1 MGYENITPSYGK
13 REPQVPKGEKHE
25 IRLYR
30 NSQNPGSRKPCRF
43 VRPSGDSLTLRSLP
57 LREAWIEINTSA
69 IAAMI
74 CASLP
79 LREAWIEIQVSPQ
92 GISQRLVASLAG
104 SVD

>member
-1 MGYENITPSYGK
+1 MGYENITPSYSK

-57 LREAWIEINTSA
+57 LREAWIEISTINA
-69 IAAMI
+69 E
-74 CASLP
+74 
-79 LREAWIEIQVSPQ
+79 EAEYN
-92 GISQRLVASLAG
+92 VASLAG